1 MKKGFNQLVYLSLA
15 SIFAPLVS
23 LEATFPAVEGPVE
36 SYQLIQNVNW
46 KEFYSTVGR
55 CSLKFPTPPEHI
67 SEKMSVPEEGYDLK
81 YDAYISPQN
90 KESVYMLLIAQYP
103 EFVDQSLAQASL
115 EGFLN
120 GILANNPQ
128 NQLLFA
134 DMLLVEGNPALDF
147 FIRTKNVYFKGR
159 AIMVKNQL
167 YLMAME
173 CQVQNYDEAGYNFF
187 VKSFKF
193 N

>member
-1 MKKGFNQLVYLSLA
+1 MNFKGLLA
-15 SIFAPLVS
+15 LTLMAGMPFATAQQS
-23 LEATFPAVEGPVE
+23 KVETEV
-36 SYQLIQNVNW
+36 VNNTTW
-46 KEFYSTVGR
+46 KEFHSVVGD
-55 CSLKFPTPPEHI
+55 CSLKFPSAPEHI

-81 YDAYISPQN
+81 YDAYISSQD
-90 KESVYMLLIAQYP
+90 KKSVYMLLIAQYP

-120 GILANNPQ
+120 GILANNPG

-134 DMLLVEGNPALDF
+134 DMILVDGKPALDF
-147 FIRTKNVYFKGR
+147 FVRTGPVYFKGR

-173 CQVQNYDEAGYNFF
+173 CEVQSYDEGGYNFF
-187 VKSFKF
+187 VESFKF
-193 N
+193 NN